1 MRGRAADDG
10 AGVPPPPPLV
20 PLVAGVGARRGV
32 PVAEVLELI
41 TASCA
46 AAGYAVRQVVALAT
60 VVAKADEP
68 GLTGAAREL
77 GVPLRSFPAAALAAV
92 PVPEPSAAAAA
103 AARTPSVAEAAA
115 LLAAGPGAV
124 LAAGKRKSPPPAR
137 ATCALAVP
145 AGRAGTAVTD
155 SGALTAGREGAPVVP
170 STGTVIVMASP
181 NPPRRGP
188 DRRTAVAG
196 DPAPGSATPGSKEPQ

>member
-10 AGVPPPPPLV
+10 AGVPPPPPLA

-60 VVAKADEP
+60 VAAKADEP

-77 GVPLRSFPAAALAAV
+77 GVPLRSFPAAALAVV

-103 AARTPSVAEAAA
+103 AAGTPSVAEAAA

-124 LAAGKRKSPPPAR
+124 LAAGKRKSSPAR

-145 AGRAGTAVTD
+145 AGGAGPAVTD
-155 SGALTAGREGAPVVP
+155 SGALTAGREGVPVVP

>member
-1 MRGRAADDG
+1 M
-10 AGVPPPPPLV
+10 
-20 PLVAGVGARRGV
+20 
-32 PVAEVLELI
+32 
-41 TASCA
+41 
-46 AAGYAVRQVVALAT
+46 
-60 VVAKADEP
+60 AKADEP
-68 GLTGAAREL
+68 GLTRAAREL

-155 SGALTAGREGAPVVP
+155 SGALTAGREERPSCLPPGRLSSWPPQPAPP
-170 STGTVIVMASP
+170 W
-181 NPPRRGP
+181 
-188 DRRTAVAG
+188 
-196 DPAPGSATPGSKEPQ
+196 PGSADGGRRRPGARQRNPGSKEPQ